1 MKKNLPLILLL
12 LLLLS
17 ARQMQAQTIPPAAKP
32 LLVGHTQRD
41 TVTEKDTTKEN
52 QEPQYFYLS
61 FNANVFVNSKG
72 GVEQRFSPAVE
83 FGRTFGIFDIGLATG
98 RLSSLDHGP
107 DTSRFIEFRPTINV
121 FSKGRFAE
129 ALCLGGGYVFKAKQG
144 MMTEICNSINFNVTE
159 VFAVAV
165 QQGYLFFDGTND
177 HRNEQYM
184 GFAFTYNFLRKH
196 SVNMRR
202 KRKAIVSDN

>member
-1 MKKNLPLILLL
+1 MNKLILSLVL
-12 LLLLS
+12 ISLS
-17 ARQMQAQTIPPAAKP
+17 AKVCGQNIAPAAKP
-32 LLVGHTQRD
+32 LLVGRTQRD
-41 TVTEKDTTKEN
+41 TVRENDTTKEN
-52 QEPQYFYLS
+52 QEPQNFYMS
-61 FNANVFVNSKG
+61 VNANVFVDSKG
-72 GVEQRFSPAVE
+72 GFEQRFSPAVE

-98 RLSSLDHGP
+98 RLSSLDHSQ

-144 MMTEICNSINFNVTE
+144 MMTEICNSINFNITE

-196 SVNMRR
+196 STNMRR
-202 KRKAIVSDN
+202 KRKSILSDN